1 MKNSNFGQNSKKFF
15 FQNWSFLAIFG
26 RFRRFTLFSAI
37 LAKIKKQK
45 NFENGYFWLFSPF
58 HAILGH
64 FWPNFFFFAFS
75 KTPILAIFEQF
86 ENRKKQNQA
95 ILAKFQTWKIQF
107 FLKKTRKKANF
118 FQGQV
123 RLGLAIFE
131 VRLGLSKTQV
141 RLGLDNFEVRLG

>member
-1 MKNSNFGQNSKKFF
+1 MKNSNFGQNSKKIFF

-37 LAKIKKQK
+37 LAKTKKQK

-64 FWPNFFFFAFS
+64 FWPNFFFAFS

-86 ENRKKQNQA
+86 ENCKK
-95 ILAKFQTWKIQF
+95 AKSGHFGQISNLEDSVFPQKIQ
-107 FLKKTRKKANF
+107 KKANF
-118 FQGQV
+118 FQGQA

-131 VRLGLSKTQV
+131 VRLGLSKPQV
-141 RLGLDNFEVRLG
+141 RLGLDYSELRLG

>member
-37 LAKIKKQK
+37 LAKTKKQK

-64 FWPNFFFFAFS
+64 FWPNFFLLFQ
-75 KTPILAIFEQF
+75 KLQF
-86 ENRKKQNQA
+86 WPFLSSLKIAKKQNQA

-107 FLKKTRKKANF
+107 LLKKSRKKPIF
-118 FQGQV
+118 FKV
-123 RLGLAIFE
+123 RLG
-131 VRLGLSKTQV
+131 
-141 RLGLDNFEVRLG
+141 